1 MLPAN
6 HYAFF
11 SHRWEVF
18 KENTPYDDLCHT
30 VRFACL
36 CKPFW
41 FGINLVF
48 ILKSFNV
55 AFRLSHN
62 SLVYLCS
69 FVLYCNILL
78 VITLLSLV

>member
-1 MLPAN
+1 MLPAG

-18 KENTPYDDLCHT
+18 IENKPYDDLCHT

-41 FGINLVF
+41 LGINLVF
-48 ILKSFNV
+48 LLKSFNV
-55 AFRLSHN
+55 ASRLSHRSRYFSIYWAQKN
-62 SLVYLCS
+62 DIS
-69 FVLYCNILL
+69 
-78 VITLLSLV
+78 